1 MAEEV
6 GVEPT
11 SRLISSSTAL
21 KAAHPT
27 GGDALPLII
36 LPDKASYT
44 ILVRDPHGTMIT
56 FIQIFE
62 LTALRDGTKQE

>member
-44 ILVRDPHGTMIT
+44 ILVRDPHGTIRT
-56 FIQIFE
+56 FI
-62 LTALRDGTKQE
+62 